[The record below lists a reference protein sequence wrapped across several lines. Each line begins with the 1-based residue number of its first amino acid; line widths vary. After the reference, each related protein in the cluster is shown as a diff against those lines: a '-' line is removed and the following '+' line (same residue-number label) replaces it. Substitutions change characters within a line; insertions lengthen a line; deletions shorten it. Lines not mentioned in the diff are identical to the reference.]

1 MAPTLRR
8 VTTSRR
14 KALVPYFSG
23 GDPDI
28 QVTYDAIFAAVD
40 AGADVVEI
48 GVPFSDP
55 IADGSVIQASYQRA
69 LAGGASVPRILELC
83 AKLRRATGVP
93 LVLFGYYDPF
103 LRYGKAKLAHDAKEA
118 GVDGILCVDTPPE
131 ESGPMVTAC
140 RAAGI
145 DPIFLLAPTSGE
157 DRIDA
162 VAGVASGFVYFVAVT
177 GVTGARSAAPIGIES
192 KVEVVRRRT
201 GLPVGVGFGISNP
214 EQAAAVAGYADLVVV
229 GSALVRLMQEAGR
242 SRAAKACG
250 EFVAQLRSAI
260 EARGCDPS

>member
-1 MAPTLRR
+1 
-8 VTTSRR
+8 
-14 KALVPYFSG
+14 
-23 GDPDI
+23 
-28 QVTYDAIFAAVD
+28 
-40 AGADVVEI
+40 
-48 GVPFSDP
+48 
-55 IADGSVIQASYQRA
+55 
-69 LAGGASVPRILELC
+69 VPRILELC
-83 AKLRRATGVP
+83 AKLRRATDVP
-93 LVLFGYYDPF
+93 LVLFGYYNPF
-103 LRYGKAKLAHDAKEA
+103 LRYGEAKLAHDAKEA

-162 VAGVASGFVYFVAVT
+162 VASVASGFVYFVAVT

-242 SRAAKACG
+242 SRAAIACG